1 MTLIDV
7 HCHYEDPKFDGDLNE
22 ILPDLEKQ
30 NVFAISAG
38 CTVEHSIYTQ
48 KLAHQYKNVFF
59 CAGIHPQDAHT
70 FNEEDF
76 NRLKELYSDE
86 KCVAVGE
93 IGLDYYWENN
103 PPKEKQ
109 IEVFLRQAALAK
121 EVNLPVEIH
130 SREATGD
137 MLELLKKHDI
147 SYGLMHC
154 FSGSRETAKFC
165 LDQGL
170 YFSFGGTCTFKN
182 ARKAVENLEYIPRDR
197 ILLETDSPY
206 LAPVPVRGTRN
217 DSRNLIHIASHI
229 AYLWGVSVDTVA
241 EITTNNALSLFKK
254 LKIEE

>member
-1 MTLIDV
+1 MTLVDV
-7 HCHYEDPKFDGDLNE
+7 HCHYEDPKFGTDLID
-22 ILPDLEKQ
+22 ILPDLEAK
-30 NVFAISAG
+30 NIFAISAG
-38 CTVEHSIYTQ
+38 CTVEHSLFTQ
-48 KLAHQYKNVFF
+48 KLAHKYKNVFF
-59 CAGIHPQDAHT
+59 CAGIHPQDANT
-70 FNEEDF
+70 YNEDDF
-76 NRLKELYSDE
+76 EYLKKLYSDE

-93 IGLDYYWENN
+93 IGLDYYWPEN
-103 PPKEKQ
+103 PPHEKQ
-109 IEVFLRQAALAK
+109 IEVFLLQAEAAK
-121 EVNLPVEIH
+121 EANLPVEIH
-130 SREATGD
+130 CREATGD
-137 MLELLKKHDI
+137 MLDLLRAHKI
-147 SYGLMHC
+147 NYGLMHC

-206 LAPVPVRGTRN
+206 LAPEPVRGTRN

-254 LKIEE
+254 LKI